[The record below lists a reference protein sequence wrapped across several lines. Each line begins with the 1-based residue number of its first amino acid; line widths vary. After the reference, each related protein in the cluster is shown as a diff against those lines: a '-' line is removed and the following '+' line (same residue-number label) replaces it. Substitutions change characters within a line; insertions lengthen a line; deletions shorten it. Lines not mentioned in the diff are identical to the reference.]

1 MTNEEKELEFFDTD
15 ADREVAL
22 TGKECRI
29 IARLI
34 QNDMEKA
41 TERANLLFRPY
52 IDNFEMEMIRKIAIL
67 KKISAP
73 YIMRSS
79 ENKCSEV

>member
-1 MTNEEKELEFFDTD
+1 MTNEETELEFFDTD

-34 QNDMEKA
+34 QDDMEKA
-41 TERANLLFRPY
+41 TERANLLFRDY
-52 IDNFEMEMIRKIAIL
+52 IDKFQIEMTRMIAIL

-73 YIMRSS
+73 YMMR
-79 ENKCSEV
+79 EVRQCE